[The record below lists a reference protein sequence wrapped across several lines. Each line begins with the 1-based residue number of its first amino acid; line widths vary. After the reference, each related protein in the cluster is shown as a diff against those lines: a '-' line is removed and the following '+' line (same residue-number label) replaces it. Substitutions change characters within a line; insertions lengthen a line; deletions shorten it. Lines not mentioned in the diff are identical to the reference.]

1 MEIFKWLYRLESND
15 KEVLE
20 HVNSGLDQAIA
31 TRDTEPFIFET
42 AFEKK

>member
-15 KEVLE
+15 KGVLE
-20 HVNSGLDQAIA
+20 HINSGLEAIA
-31 TRDTEPFIFET
+31 TRNTESFIFET